1 MLITAH
7 RRRLARVVAAVA
19 VSALVL
25 TACGS
30 AGDTTAG
37 GTAAGQANHVTLTG
51 AYGEVTFPVTDQR
64 IWALDPGTAT
74 ELLQIGVRPT
84 HSGRFTHQGDAA
96 FEARHDLL
104 AKEGVTL
111 VEPGK
116 LEPVVQA
123 QPALIIGARSLS
135 SDELVKELKK
145 IAPVFVVKGSVTWKE
160 TLTQLGR
167 ATGHSKQAE
176 AIIKHLDQRTAA
188 VRADLRKAGYAG
200 KTVSL
205 MSACGAGSFCAYGSG
220 RAAGPLLAD
229 LGFTRPAAHGQNRS
243 DTEYGYTM
251 VSEEKL
257 GDLVAPIVFVL
268 TGSVQY
274 GAPDPLGNPLFKVG
288 DAKVGKVDFGAWY
301 GASSFDVPWILA
313 DIRAVLLGNGEITG
327 REGGSAYFD
336 ELRKAA
342 A

>member
-1 MLITAH
+1 MLTTSH

-30 AGDTTAG
+30 AGDT
-37 GTAAGQANHVTLTG
+37 AAGQSGRVTLAG
-51 AYGEVTFPVTDQR
+51 AYGEVTVPVTDQK
-64 IWALDPGTAT
+64 IWALDPSTAT
-74 ELLQIGVRPT
+74 ELLQVGVRPT

-116 LEPVVQA
+116 LELVVQA
-123 QPALIIGARSLS
+123 RPALIIGAQSLS
-135 SDELVKELKK
+135 SDELVEELKK

-160 TLTQLGR
+160 TLSQLGR
-167 ATGHSKQAE
+167 ATGHDKQAE
-176 AIIKHLDQRTAA
+176 AIIKHLGQRTAA
-188 VRADLRKAGYAG
+188 VRADLDKAGYTG
-200 KTVSL
+200 ETVSL

-220 RAAGPLLAD
+220 RSAGPLLAE
-229 LGFTRPAAHGQNRS
+229 LGFTRPAAHGQDRS
-243 DTEYGYTM
+243 GTEYGYTM

-313 DIRAVLLGNGEITG
+313 DIRAVLLGDGEITG
-327 REGGSAYFD
+327 RKGGSAYFD
-336 ELRKAA
+336 ELKKAA